1 MKRKIGWLKKISN
14 ILFILTIGFTLYLLV
29 DFIITR
35 GSLPQG
41 MPYRKQETFNVYCRS
56 ISSCILYYRYCGGPN
71 KGNNICIIWKS
82 VALV

>member
-35 GSLPQG
+35 GSLPLG
-41 MPYRKQETFNVYCRS
+41 VCPIE
-56 ISSCILYYRYCGGPN
+56 N
-71 KGNNICIIWKS
+71 KRPLMYIAAAL
-82 VALV
+82 ALVSFIIAIVEDRIKGE